1 MKEFIDKQHPHVDD
15 YFRIMERFTGENA
28 SYIISRLKKLIQRD
42 PDYFEPYSSLSEL
55 HAMTGN
61 VLEAEKIL
69 NNAYKRALKRILD
82 EKGQWPDVLKWDVVE
97 NRHLI
102 RALLNKA
109 ILFWNYGKNRDAL
122 NLLRKLLRSNPNNN
136 IVTRFFILA
145 IRMKMSHFA
154 FERQFNKH
162 GFYDSDLT
170 AWFDKNYRA
179 FPDEFDW
186 WHEEIKTFE
195 E

>member
-1 MKEFIDKQHPHVDD
+1 MKEFIDKQHPTTDD

-28 SYIISRLKKLIQRD
+28 PYIISRLKKLIQRD

-61 VLEAEKIL
+61 VLEAEKVL

-109 ILFWNYGKNRDAL
+109 ILYWNYGKNQDAL

-145 IRMKMSHFA
+145 IQMKMSHFA
-154 FERQFNKH
+154 FERQFNKY

-186 WHEEIKTFE
+186 WHEEIEKFE

>member
-1 MKEFIDKQHPHVDD
+1 MKEFIDKQHPTTDD
-15 YFRIMERFTGENA
+15 YFRIMERFTGENEP
-28 SYIISRLKKLIQRD
+28 YIISRLKKLIQRD

-61 VLEAEKIL
+61 VLEAEKVL
-69 NNAYKRALKRILD
+69 NNAYKRTLKRILD
-82 EKGQWPDVLKWDVVE
+82 EKGQWPDVLKWDIVE

-109 ILFWNYGKNRDAL
+109 ILYWNYGKNQDAL

-145 IRMKMSHFA
+145 IQMKMSHFA

-186 WHEEIKTFE
+186 WHEEIEKFE

>member
-1 MKEFIDKQHPHVDD
+1 MKEFIDKQHPTTDD

-28 SYIISRLKKLIQRD
+28 PYIISRLKKLIQRD

-55 HAMTGN
+55 HALTGN
-61 VLEAEKIL
+61 VLEAEKVL

-109 ILFWNYGKNRDAL
+109 ILYWNYGKNQDAL

-136 IVTRFFILA
+136 IVTRYFILA

-154 FERQFNKH
+154 FERQFSKH

-186 WHEEIKTFE
+186 WQEEIEKFE

>member
-1 MKEFIDKQHPHVDD
+1 MREFIDKQHPPMDD

-28 SYIISRLKKLIQRD
+28 PYIISRLKKLIQRD

-55 HAMTGN
+55 YATTGK

-109 ILFWNYGKNRDAL
+109 ILYWNYGKNQDAL

-145 IRMKMSHFA
+145 IQMKMSHFA

-186 WHEEIKTFE
+186 WHEEIEKFE